1 MTEKYICIHGHFY
14 QPPRENAWLEA
25 VELQDSAYPYHD
37 WNARIT
43 KECYAANAASRI
55 LDPDGRIT
63 RIVNNYAGISFNFG
77 PTLMAWLTENAE
89 EVYNAVLHA
98 DALSMDRFSGHGSAM
113 AQPYNHMLMPLAN
126 WRDKETQIRW
136 GIRDFEKHFGR
147 RPEGMWLPETAVDHE
162 TLDLMAADGILYI
175 LLDPSQARRCR
186 TPGTDKW
193 RNVSGGDI
201 DPKTPCFQKL
211 PSGGHMAV
219 FFYDGPVSRA
229 VGFENLLENGENF
242 MNRLASGFEEEHPHP
257 QLVHIATDGE
267 TFGHHHP
274 HGDMALAYALDAI
287 ENSDALHLTN
297 YGEFLERHPP
307 ETEVEIA
314 DNTSWSCPHGVK
326 RWHADCGCDSGANP
340 HWHQKWRQPLRDTLD
355 WLRDTAAPE
364 WEKRMRQYVADPW
377 KVRNRYV
384 EVIHDRTGDSIE
396 TFLETHAG
404 KKLLPQEIITVLK
417 LLEMQRH
424 LMLMYTS
431 CGWFF
436 DEISGIETVQ
446 VIQYADRALQLYH
459 QVFKSDLTENF
470 VARLEKAPSNIPV
483 LRNGRRIY
491 EKFVRP
497 ARVTL
502 KDVAAHDVIAAVFN
516 EPQEDPAAI
525 YCYKTARSDEKNK
538 QLGNARLDT
547 GIISVSSMVT
557 LENTEFYFAVLYFG
571 EHNLACGIQADLD
584 DKTYH
589 CMKKEIFQSFEKADF
604 SGANQILNRHMGS
617 ALYSL
622 KTLFRDEQRH
632 IMDMIL
638 ASALENTLSVYR
650 HVYETHVPLMRFV
663 NSLNAPVPKGFSMA
677 AEIVLNSDLEA
688 AFRAEDLDRPQIH
701 DLLEQIR
708 QTGVP
713 LHSRRLEYT
722 LHTTL
727 DNLAEQLAAAPDA
740 APLVKKLLAGIEL
753 VRTLPFEVTLRRTQN
768 IVYSLMQ
775 DIYQKDETGP
785 ADDFSRRDGAAG
797 FEKLVEKL
805 GIRFEPHE
813 Q

>member
-1 MTEKYICIHGHFY
+1 MTKKYICIHGHFY

-25 VELQDSAYPYHD
+25 IELQDSAYPYHD

-43 KECYAANAASRI
+43 KECYSANAASRI

-63 RIVNNYAGISFNFG
+63 RIVNNYAGMSFNFG
-77 PTLMAWLTENAE
+77 PTLMDWLAENARD
-89 EVYNAVLHA
+89 VYNAILHA
-98 DALSMDRFSGHGSAM
+98 DALSIERFSGYGSAM

-126 WRDKETQIRW
+126 RRDKETQIRW

-147 RPEGMWLPETAVDHE
+147 HPEGMWLPETAVDHE
-162 TLDLMAADGILYI
+162 TLDLMAANGILYV
-175 LLDPSQARRCR
+175 LLDQSQALKCR
-186 TPGTDKW
+186 STDKW
-193 RNVSGGDI
+193 RDVSGGDI

-211 PSGGHMAV
+211 PSGGHIAV
-219 FFYDGPVSRA
+219 FFYDGPISRA

-242 MNRLASGFEEEHPHP
+242 MNRLASGFEEEKPKT
-257 QLVHIATDGE
+257 QLVHIVTDGE

-287 ENSDALHLTN
+287 ENSTSLHLTN
-297 YGEFLERHPP
+297 YREFLEIHPP
-307 ETEVEIA
+307 EREVEIA
-314 DNTSWSCPHGVK
+314 DNTSWSCAHGVK
-326 RWHADCGCDSGANP
+326 RWHADCGCNSGVNP
-340 HWHQKWRQPLRDTLD
+340 QWHQKWRQPLRDTLD

-364 WEKRMRQYVADPW
+364 WEKKMQQYVTDPW
-377 KVRNRYV
+377 NVRNRYI
-384 EVIHDRTGDSIE
+384 EIIHDRSGDNIE

-404 KKLLPQEIITVLK
+404 KKLLPGDIITVLK

-459 QVFKSDLTENF
+459 QVFKSDLTETF
-470 VARLEKAPSNIPV
+470 LTRLEKAPSNIPV
-483 LRNGRRIY
+483 FQNGRRIY
-491 EKFVRP
+491 EKFVQP

-502 KDVAAHDVIAAVFN
+502 KDVAAHDVIATVFN
-516 EPQEDPAAI
+516 ESEEDSTAI
-525 YCYKTARSDEKNK
+525 YCYKTGRSDEKSK

-557 LENTEFYFAVLYFG
+557 LENSEFYFAVLYFG
-571 EHNLACGIQADLD
+571 EHNLTCGIQADLD
-584 DKTYH
+584 DKAYH
-589 CMKKEIFQSFEKADF
+589 RMKKEIFQAFEKADF
-604 SGANQILNRHMGS
+604 SGASQILNRYMGS

-638 ASALENTLSVYR
+638 QSALENTLSVYR

-688 AFRAEDLDRPQIH
+688 AFRTEDLDRPH
-701 DLLEQIR
+701 VHELLEQIR

-713 LHSRRLEYT
+713 LHSKRLEYT
-722 LHTTL
+722 LRNTL
-727 DNLAEQLAAAPDA
+727 DNVAEQLAAAHDPT
-740 APLVKKLLAGIEL
+740 PFVEKLLAGIDL
-753 VRTLPFEVTLRRTQN
+753 VHTLPFEVTLRRTQN

-775 DIYQKDETGP
+775 DICREVDTGTAKDSLDRKGGT
-785 ADDFSRRDGAAG
+785 G
-797 FEKLVEKL
+797 FEQLVEKL
-805 GIRFEPHE
+805 GIRFETNT